1 MANWTELNWETWE
14 FLNWQKPLVVAI
26 NWHNGASGDSSVF
39 SCLRHRPRYNTT
51 NIIPTTTINSF
62 SYYTHTHTSSHF
74 DFLPALWPSLLK
86 RDLLCVRLRTVELSP
101 GHTVVLNSSITV
113 RPWIISVAWRQP
125 TNPRALHCTA
135 LTEWEKGNLKIGHGG
150 AVPGW
155 RRWFKSERASVIH
168 SFHPKH
174 VLF

>member
-1 MANWTELNWETWE
+1 MARLATH
-14 FLNWQKPLVVAI
+14 P
-26 NWHNGASGDSSVF
+26 SSRVCVIAHGITQQTSF
-39 SCLRHRPRYNTT
+39 PPPP
-51 NIIPTTTINSF
+51 PTPFHI
-62 SYYTHTHTSSHF
+62 THTHTSSHF

-135 LTEWEKGNLKIGHGG
+135 LTEWEKGNLKIGHGS
-150 AVPGW
+150 AVPG
-155 RRWFKSERASVIH
+155 
-168 SFHPKH
+168 
-174 VLF
+174 